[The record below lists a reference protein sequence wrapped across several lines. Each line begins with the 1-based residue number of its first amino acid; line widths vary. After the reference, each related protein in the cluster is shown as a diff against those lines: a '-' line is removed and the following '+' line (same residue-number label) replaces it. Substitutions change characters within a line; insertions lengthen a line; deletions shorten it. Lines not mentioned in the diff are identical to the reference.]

1 MTKSMKRCQKKS
13 IKRRYP
19 LLICVA
25 CALLVSCGSDPVV
38 EEKISSEDFHDNEIF
53 NPTISIY
60 QERDLV
66 ISSTSKKLIKEDG
79 EDAILAGEV
88 ISKFFDEDG
97 LHISTLYSDSAI
109 VENVS
114 NNLRAYGN
122 VTVVSDSGYT
132 LQSDQILWDNQYKL
146 ITSEDSVLLTD
157 KSNNIVKGIG
167 FESDMD
173 LTNYKIFKFIGS
185 FKETK

>member
-1 MTKSMKRCQKKS
+1 MTRSMGKWKKKS
-13 IKRRYP
+13 IKRRYFF
-19 LLICVA
+19 LICVA
-25 CALLVSCGSDPVV
+25 CTLLISCGSDGLPKEGV
-38 EEKISSEDFHDNEIF
+38 SSDNLHDNEIL
-53 NPTISIY
+53 NPRISIY
-60 QERDLV
+60 QEKDMV
-66 ISSTSKKLIKEDG
+66 ISATSKKLIREDG
-79 EDAILAGEV
+79 EDAILTGEV
-88 ISKFFDEDG
+88 ISKFFNDEG

-157 KSNNIVKGIG
+157 KLNNTITGVG

-173 LTNYKIFKFIGS
+173 LTNYKIFKFIGN
-185 FKETK
+185 FEETK